1 MRFGLDLHESITAN
15 MRPGRRRF
23 FGTNKEDM
31 RPSPPNRSIGTRIG
45 MSINAYIGLHQEPRK
60 GSLSG
65 SVLAFI
71 GGGIA

>member
-1 MRFGLDLHESITAN
+1 
-15 MRPGRRRF
+15 
-23 FGTNKEDM
+23 
-31 RPSPPNRSIGTRIG
+31 